1 MGRNPNATAVTQP
14 DTLPPVASGRPAG
27 FHYAWVVVAMTFV
40 ILLVSAGVRAV
51 PAVLMLPL
59 EQEFGWLR
67 TTTSAALSVNI
78 LLYGMTGPFAGS
90 LMARV
95 GVRRVVLSALALL
108 ACGAAI
114 APFIRQSW
122 QLMALWGLGIG
133 VGTGLVAVVL
143 AATVVNRWF
152 VARRGTVLGVLT
164 ASASTGQLVF
174 LPMLASVTAKWG
186 WRTAVF
192 LVAGIVAAL
201 IPLAAWL
208 LRESPESMG
217 LQPYGAEL
225 APATVDEG
233 DNVATRGPETA
244 RESLGAL
251 AVLRDAAT
259 TRNFWILFFTF
270 FICGA
275 STNGLIGAHLI
286 PAAHDHGIPETRAA
300 SLLALMGLCDLVG
313 TTAAGWMSDRWD
325 SRYLLGA
332 YYGLRGLSL
341 LFLPFALAGTSP
353 SLFAFAVWYGLD
365 WIATVPPTLRL
376 AKEAFGRTR
385 APIVFGWIG
394 GGHQLGAASIAMIAG
409 ALRVST
415 GRYDWA
421 FFGSG
426 ALCLGAAALALAF
439 RRGRRE
445 ETPHGLPLPSP
456 LRPA

>member
-1 MGRNPNATAVTQP
+1 MTQP

-186 WRTAVF
+186 WRTAVL

-217 LQPYGAEL
+217 LRPYGAEL

-233 DNVATRGPETA
+233 DNVATREPETA

-300 SLLALMGLCDLVG
+300 SLLALMGLCDRVG

-376 AKEAFGRTR
+376 ANEAFGRTR

-421 FFGSG
+421 FLGSG
-426 ALCLGAAALALAF
+426 VLCLCAAALALAF
-439 RRGRRE
+439 RRGRTE
-445 ETPHGLPLPSP
+445 EEPHGPPLPSP